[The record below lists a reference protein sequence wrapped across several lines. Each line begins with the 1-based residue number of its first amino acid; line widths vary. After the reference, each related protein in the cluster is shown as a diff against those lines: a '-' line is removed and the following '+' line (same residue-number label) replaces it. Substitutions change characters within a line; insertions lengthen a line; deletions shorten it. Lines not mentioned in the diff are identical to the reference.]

1 MANPKDTALRARRA
15 AQRWL
20 GIASDT
26 FLKSCE
32 SVPQGQYKDIL
43 PKLRVERDEFLKQL
57 AKYDEAQTAV
67 ECHLDD
73 DGEQDSDILAV
84 HEFKKRSVFPTQ
96 MKIEE
101 VFRPCASSDSNKSS
115 NKLPK
120 YTLPSFEGDSREWQ
134 PFWDNFQVMVEADT
148 SIPTIQKFSYLRGAL
163 KGEAKATIDGL
174 SLTVDNY
181 ETAKKLLL
189 SRYGGKEK
197 IIFNHIQDLLALS
210 VTSKPT
216 VKQLWNFHDKLQIHI
231 RSLASLGIGGE
242 TYGVILTPVVLS
254 RLPTDLRLEWARSG
268 ESHESDL
275 KHLMEFLENEVR
287 RRERSQ
293 VFVPEEPEPISVA
306 TGSAL
311 ASSSSHSSHSSSLSS
326 SSRPGCAWC
335 QGPHPIFRCPAL
347 VELSKAKRKS
357 TLMLAGY
364 CIKCFHKPSK
374 DSPHSFKACKVRCRK
389 CNGNHDMFFCDTQNN
404 KKNTDQEKTATT
416 LASSSSTSPSS
427 VPSAV
432 LLQTLQIFVEGENGK
447 VKVNALFDTGAD
459 RTYISDSVVQKIKP
473 RWVET
478 RPLAFAAFGAD
489 QLSPAKDRHVYAL
502 TLTGGSGRVQVE
514 ATGIENICVPVRQ
527 HSIPSHL
534 KDLPNVVTVPAGKS
548 LKIDLLIGLD
558 YYWRVM
564 KGKITHLTADLVIQ
578 KSILGDVVSG
588 SVPLEQG
595 RGDQTSHQLFC
606 CDQNNQSFWDL
617 ESIGIL
623 SNEQLDTNK
632 SVDPVTVQFEQSIK
646 LQDKRYTVTLPWKEG
661 AREMIIPNKA
671 SAEKRLESLKNRFLR
686 DPELGRKYHRVIADM
701 LTEGI
706 IEEVEDATP
715 PSGPEFYLPHHPVVK
730 EQSLS
735 TKVRPVFDASAKAPN
750 GVSLNDCMET
760 GPNLLPDLVG
770 VLMRFRRWQIALTAD
785 VQKAFLQVGVDPHD
799 RDAHRFLWDDN
810 GTTRV
815 MRFAR
820 VPFGNRGSPFLLM
833 ATIRYHL
840 IHTEPSEVTHELLEN
855 LYMDDWLSGCDE
867 EKRAFQMFAEA
878 QNIMLEAGMKLA
890 KWASNNKDLSN
901 HFQSE
906 LATAVAHKVLGL
918 RWCMNTDMFTFL
930 GFPVK
935 TDTCLTKRLVLSLIS
950 RLFDPMGFLTPFVIR
965 AKILFQTIWQQG
977 LQWDQLLPKDLHE
990 QFRKWL
996 IDLSVLQ
1003 QWSIRRCFFS
1013 IHWSQKPKLAVHGFG
1028 DASEHAYG
1036 ACVYLVA
1043 EGETG
1048 ESESALV
1055 ISKARVAPLKKIT
1068 LPRLELLGALLCAR
1082 LVSYVKSE
1090 LRLDQ
1095 NVQTNCWTDSM
1106 VVLSWIKN
1114 DPTKWKTF
1122 VCNRVTEIQGLVEPS
1137 LWKHCPGKS
1146 NPADLVTRGVSAED
1160 LIHSQLWSQ
1169 GPTDV
1174 MTQAEGENTCDIPSN
1189 SILMSVDLACQ
1200 TEEKMTQVSEPV
1212 IDIERHST
1220 LTKAIRVMAYALRFI
1235 HNCRNRGDKHE
1246 GELTFS
1252 EISAAKLQLLK
1263 ENQKVYSE
1271 EISSL
1276 KETGK
1281 VSKSSPLFKLTP
1293 FLCSDGLLRVRG
1305 RLQFAGLS
1313 EDSRHPVIVPKGHL
1327 GLLLARHIHVTMR
1340 HAGVNSMMVQ
1350 LRNNYWVVGA
1360 RRICR
1365 KVKRNCVRC
1374 QRFDSPTM
1382 DQPNAPL
1389 PEERVTQAP
1398 PFAVSGLDHGGPLL
1412 CGDFPG
1418 SKFYILLFTCAVIR
1432 GVHLELVN
1440 SLSCDETVLAL
1451 RRFFARRGTPSILW
1465 SDNAKG
1471 FWAAKSKLL
1480 ETMGSEGPEW
1490 RLIPPRSP
1498 WWGGF
1503 YERLIGSVK
1512 AALKKTLGRQSLCR
1526 QELLTLL
1533 QEVEACVNS
1542 RPLTCVGDG
1551 LDSCRALTP
1560 NHFLI
1565 GRTAHKEKI
1574 DLPSIPSPLDA
1585 QQLSKLFEGHSDM
1598 LASFWFSWSEDYLKN
1613 LPPFRGQASETEIK
1627 VGTVVLIEDE
1637 GPRIGWPLGVIETV
1651 YPGKDGLVRKVDV
1664 KTARGTFSRSVQR
1677 LRKLEIPIYPSSDE
1691 PTLQQAHSE
1700 SDKVDVNDA
1709 ACEVKESA
1717 LKMKSVRKTID
1728 NTGAGGILSDHI
1740 ALKDSTDNS
1749 NDNPVVHTRVGR
1761 RVQKPNILDL

>member
-1 MANPKDTALRARRA
+1 MATKDTALRARRA

-20 GIASDT
+20 GIASET
-26 FLKSCE
+26 FMKSCD
-32 SVPQGQYKDIL
+32 SVPQGQYNVIL
-43 PKLRVERDEFLKQL
+43 PKLRVERDDFLKQL
-57 AKYDEAQTAV
+57 AKYEEAQSAV
-67 ECHLDD
+67 EQHLENDD
-73 DGEQDSDILAV
+73 EQDSDIIAV
-84 HEFKKRSVFPTQ
+84 HEFKKKSVFPTQ
-96 MKIEE
+96 LRIEE
-101 VFRPCASSDSNKSS
+101 IFRPCTQSDTKSS

-120 YTLPSFEGDSREWQ
+120 YSLPSFEGDSREWQ
-134 PFWDNFQVMVEADT
+134 PFWDNFLVMVENDT

-163 KGEAKATIDGL
+163 KGEAKTTIDGL

-181 ETAKKLLL
+181 ETAKKLLH
-189 SRYGGKEK
+189 SRFGGKEK
-197 IIFNHIQDLLALS
+197 IIFNHVQDLLALS
-210 VTSKPT
+210 VTQHPT
-216 VKQLWNFHDKLQIHI
+216 VKQLWDFHDKLQIHI

-254 RLPTDLRLEWARSG
+254 RLPMELRLEWARSG

-275 KHLMEFLENEVR
+275 KHLMDFLEKEVK

-293 VFVPEEPEPISVA
+293 VFVPEEQEPYSVA

-311 ASSSSHSSHSSSLSS
+311 ASSSSQRPSSSSS
-326 SSRPGCAWC
+326 SSRPGCVWC

-347 VELSKAKRKS
+347 LELSKAKRKS

-374 DSPHSFKACKVRCRK
+374 DSPHSFKACQVRCRK
-389 CNGNHDMFFCDTQNN
+389 CNGNHDMFLCDTHNN
-404 KKNTDQEKTATT
+404 KKTNDHEKTATVAT
-416 LASSSSTSPSS
+416 SSSASPSS

-432 LLQTLQIFVEGENGK
+432 LLQTMQIYVEGEKGK
-447 VKVNALFDTGAD
+447 IKVNALFDTGAD
-459 RTYISDSVVQKIKP
+459 RTYICDSVVQKIKP
-473 RWVET
+473 RWVQT
-478 RPLAFAAFGAD
+478 KPLAFAAFGAD
-489 QLSPAKDRHVYAL
+489 QLSPAEDRHVYAL
-502 TLTGGSGRVQVE
+502 ALSGGSGRVQVE
-514 ATGIENICVPVRQ
+514 ATSIKNICVPVRQ

-534 KDLPNVVTVPAGKS
+534 MNMPNVVTIPAGES

-558 YYWRVM
+558 NYWRVM
-564 KGKITHLTADLVIQ
+564 TGKIKYLTPDLVMQ
-578 KSILGDVVSG
+578 KSVLGEVVSG
-588 SVPLEQG
+588 SVPLNQGKEEQSS
-595 RGDQTSHQLFC
+595 SHQLFC
-606 CDQNNQSFWDL
+606 CEQNMQNFWDL
-617 ESIGIL
+617 ESIGIHD
-623 SNEQLDTNK
+623 QLDTK
-632 SVDPVTVQFEQSIK
+632 SVVDPVTVQFEQSIK

-661 AREMIIPNKA
+661 GREKIIPNKS
-671 SAEKRLESLKNRFLR
+671 SALKRLESLKNRFLR
-686 DPELGRKYHRVIADM
+686 DPELGQKYHKVIADM

-706 IEEVEDATP
+706 IEEVEDVTP

-730 EQSLS
+730 EQSVS

-840 IHTEPSEVTHELLEN
+840 THTEPSEVTHELLEN

-867 EKRAFQMFAEA
+867 EEIAFKMFAEA
-878 QNIMLEAGMKLA
+878 QTIMLEAGMKLA
-890 KWASNNKDLSN
+890 KWASNNKDLSD
-901 HFQSE
+901 HFKGE
-906 LATAVAHKVLGL
+906 LATAVSHKVLGL
-918 RWCMNTDMFTFL
+918 EWSMNTDLFTFS
-930 GFPVK
+930 GFPVN
-935 TDTCLTKRLVLSLIS
+935 TDTCMTKRVVLSLIS

-996 IDLSVLQ
+996 MDISVLRH
-1003 QWSIRRCFFS
+1003 WSIRRCLFS
-1013 IHWSQKPKLAVHGFG
+1013 VHWSQKPKLTIHGFG

-1043 EGETG
+1043 EKETG
-1048 ESESALV
+1048 ETESALV

-1068 LPRLELLGALLCAR
+1068 LPRLELLGALICAR
-1082 LVSYVKSE
+1082 LVAYVKSE

-1095 NVQTNCWTDSM
+1095 NVQTYCWTDST
-1106 VVLSWIKN
+1106 VALSWIKS
-1114 DPTKWKTF
+1114 DPARWKTF

-1146 NPADLVTRGVSAED
+1146 NPADLVTRGLSAED

-1174 MTQAEGENTCDIPSN
+1174 MKQSENTSEIPSS

-1200 TEEKMTQVSEPV
+1200 TEEKVTQVSEP
-1212 IDIERHST
+1212 ILDINRHST
-1220 LTKAIRVMAYALRFI
+1220 ITKAIRVMAYTLRFI
-1235 HNCRNRGDKHE
+1235 HNCRNRDDKQK

-1263 ENQKVYSE
+1263 DAQRCYSE

-1276 KETGK
+1276 KEKGK
-1281 VSKSSPLFKLTP
+1281 VSKSSPLLKLTP
-1293 FLCSDGLLRVRG
+1293 FLCSDGLLRVKG

-1327 GLLLARHIHVTMR
+1327 GLLLARHVHVTMQ

-1350 LRNNYWVVGA
+1350 LRNNYWVIGA

-1365 KVKRNCVRC
+1365 KVKRSCVRC

-1382 DQPNAPL
+1382 DQPMAPL

-1418 SKFYILLFTCAVIR
+1418 CKFYILLFTCAVIR

-1440 SLSCDETVLAL
+1440 SLSCDETLLAL

-1471 FWAAKSKLL
+1471 FWAAKSKLI
-1480 ETMGSEGPEW
+1480 ETMSSEGPEW

-1512 AALKKTLGRQSLCR
+1512 SALKKTLGKQSLCR

-1542 RPLTCVGDG
+1542 RPLTSVGDG

-1565 GRTAHKEKI
+1565 GRTSHKEKI
-1574 DLPSIPSPLDA
+1574 DLSSIPSPVDA
-1585 QQLSKLFEGHSDM
+1585 QQLSTLFEGHSEM
-1598 LASFWFSWSEDYLKN
+1598 LASFWSAWSEDYLKN
-1613 LPPFRGQASETEIK
+1613 LPPFRGRASETEIE

-1637 GPRIGWPLGVIETV
+1637 GPRLGWPLGVIKAV
-1651 YPGKDGLVRKVDV
+1651 YPGKDGLVRKVDL
-1664 KTARGTFSRSVQR
+1664 KTARGTLSRSVQR

-1691 PTLQQAHSE
+1691 PTLQQAHSK
-1700 SDKVDVNDA
+1700 SGSVDTHDQ
-1709 ACEVKESA
+1709 ACEVSKESA
-1717 LKMKSVRKTID
+1717 LRKQSVRKTID
-1728 NTGAGGILSDHI
+1728 NSGAGGISSQI
-1740 ALKDSTDNS
+1740 AHKDSNDS
-1749 NDNPVVHTRVGR
+1749 SSDNPVVHTRAGR
-1761 RVQKPNILDL
+1761 RVQKRDILDL